1 MGYRWKYARGL
12 RGVVTSS
19 EDARTTDAGATAAS
33 DAAPSNAERRDT
45 DDDVLGASR
54 SLSFDE
60 SDAVA
65 RGRMDRAPRSSRA
78 RETDRDAP
86 MRTVGARPASD
97 DMCIVARHTDRA
109 RDALWRKFT
118 VAWPDACRVSSGVPP
133 IGELEISRIC
143 QKCQLEERAKNIS
156 ELTRKLTTS
165 RSAGEVAPLTTA
177 RTRHRV
183 GFTPNA
189 TPRVD
194 CISRRGADTRV
205 RPPRTHRTAS
215 HPRRRGAFSAAN
227 NKMCTKNDNPEFYF
241 RDVLAAT
248 VQFLLIALI
257 LLGGRSTPVYAAVV
271 DGTCASGL
279 DNNEVF
285 WPDAPDVIPFKGADS
300 HDPLAF
306 RHYNATETVLGR
318 PMKDWLRF
326 SVAFWHSIRNDGSDP
341 FGFPTKRWPWD
352 APLPGCDVPSPP
364 MDLAKRRMRALFEL
378 MRKLGVDLWCFH
390 DRDIAPRGE
399 TLEETNAMLDEIVEY
414 AAELQ
419 HGTDIR
425 PLWGTAQLFAE
436 PHYMHGAATR

>member
-1 MGYRWKYARGL
+1 M
-12 RGVVTSS
+12 
-19 EDARTTDAGATAAS
+19 
-33 DAAPSNAERRDT
+33 PSFERSP
-45 DDDVLGASR
+45 A
-54 SLSFDE
+54 
-60 SDAVA
+60 
-65 RGRMDRAPRSSRA
+65 DR
-78 RETDRDAP
+78 
-86 MRTVGARPASD
+86 
-97 DMCIVARHTDRA
+97 
-109 RDALWRKFT
+109 
-118 VAWPDACRVSSGVPP
+118 
-133 IGELEISRIC
+133 ELEISRIC

-194 CISRRGADTRV
+194 RILRRGADTRV

-419 HGTDIR
+419 HGTGIR

>member
-1 MGYRWKYARGL
+1 M
-12 RGVVTSS
+12 
-19 EDARTTDAGATAAS
+19 
-33 DAAPSNAERRDT
+33 PSFERSP
-45 DDDVLGASR
+45 A
-54 SLSFDE
+54 
-60 SDAVA
+60 
-65 RGRMDRAPRSSRA
+65 DR
-78 RETDRDAP
+78 
-86 MRTVGARPASD
+86 
-97 DMCIVARHTDRA
+97 
-109 RDALWRKFT
+109 
-118 VAWPDACRVSSGVPP
+118 
-133 IGELEISRIC
+133 ELEISRIC
-143 QKCQLEERAKNIS
+143 QKCQLEERAKKYLRADEETNNQQIRG
-156 ELTRKLTTS
+156 LD
-165 RSAGEVAPLTTA
+165 APLTTA

-194 CISRRGADTRV
+194 RISRRGADTRV
-205 RPPRTHRTAS
+205 RPPRTHRTAH
-215 HPRRRGAFSAAN
+215 HPRRRGLFRQPNN

-285 WPDAPDVIPFKGADS
+285 WPDAPDVIPFKGTDS

-352 APLPGCDVPSPP
+352 TPLPGCDVPSPP

>member
-1 MGYRWKYARGL
+1 
-12 RGVVTSS
+12 
-19 EDARTTDAGATAAS
+19 
-33 DAAPSNAERRDT
+33 
-45 DDDVLGASR
+45 
-54 SLSFDE
+54 
-60 SDAVA
+60 
-65 RGRMDRAPRSSRA
+65 
-78 RETDRDAP
+78 
-86 MRTVGARPASD
+86 
-97 DMCIVARHTDRA
+97 
-109 RDALWRKFT
+109 
-118 VAWPDACRVSSGVPP
+118 
-133 IGELEISRIC
+133 
-143 QKCQLEERAKNIS
+143 
-156 ELTRKLTTS
+156 
-165 RSAGEVAPLTTA
+165 
-177 RTRHRV
+177 
-183 GFTPNA
+183 
-189 TPRVD
+189 
-194 CISRRGADTRV
+194 
-205 RPPRTHRTAS
+205 
-215 HPRRRGAFSAAN
+215 
-227 NKMCTKNDNPEFYF
+227 MCTKNDNPEFYF

-352 APLPGCDVPSPP
+352 TPLPGCDVPSPP